1 MGDERENFL
10 ERWSRRKRE
19 AESATR
25 AERQAPQDTPQAA
38 RPVAVRS
45 AAPAGATSTKAAARP
60 SSQPEFDLASLPP
73 LDSITAAT
81 DIRAFLAPG
90 VPAELARAA
99 LRRAWAADP
108 AIRDFVGLQEY
119 AWDFTDPNGVLGFGE
134 LPPGYDVKGLIAR
147 VVGEEEWPATST
159 PQMGSPRP
167 PDLATPVAGGA
178 GRPEPSRIGAANP
191 QESARANHDPTAGQA
206 PESSPP
212 VAMIA
217 ATPNSKS
224 MSAEPGIVSSADLV
238 HRDSMN
244 AAHNSEPLQPTA
256 ATRPRRS
263 HGRAL
268 PR

>member
-1 MGDERENFL
+1 MDDGRENFL

-19 AESATR
+19 AETAAR
-25 AERQAPQDTPQAA
+25 AEKQAPQDTLQAA
-38 RPVAVRS
+38 QPVAVRGD
-45 AAPAGATSTKAAARP
+45 APAGATSTKAAVRP
-60 SSQPEFDLASLPP
+60 SSQPEFDLASLPS

-159 PQMGSPRP
+159 QQTGSPRP
-167 PDLATPVAGGA
+167 PDLATPVAGSA
-178 GRPEPSRIGAANP
+178 VRPEPPRIGAANP
-191 QESARANHDPTAGQA
+191 QESAQANHDPTAGQA
-206 PESSPP
+206 PASSPP
-212 VAMIA
+212 VAMTA
-217 ATPNSKS
+217 ATPNSES
-224 MSAEPGIVSSADLV
+224 ISAESGMVSAELV
-238 HRDSMN
+238 HRDSVN

-256 ATRPRRS
+256 ATKPRRS